1 MPPIADDAAAHFH
14 ELLADGWPA
23 VHEAL
28 LRGTAAGG
36 ISFLG
41 RPVVRAL
48 RPLFVG
54 AREYADGCRAAALIG
69 RAVNR
74 LARRL
79 AGDAG
84 LRRALRLDPLQER
97 LVAAEPDPE
106 PMVARIDGF
115 LTDGG
120 TLRVLEYNPI
130 PFGTIFSQAAAEIF
144 AAMPIM
150 GLHRRR
156 FPARF
161 VPTAERLI
169 ETLARAHARRGR
181 GGRRLP
187 NVAVVMGAA
196 GAARVTETEGAH
208 MMALAAR
215 AGAAVRAV
223 AADSVV
229 RDGEGLRA
237 EGFPIDCLT
246 FGDNGEFL
254 RHFPEGHPVWTA
266 LREGEVWLFGAL
278 AATAL
283 HGNKCLLALMSDPGN
298 AAWFSPEEREA
309 IRRHLPWT
317 RIVAD
322 AGTGR
327 PGAAVAPV
335 DGLRRNRERLVLKP
349 ATDFGGRG
357 VVLGW
362 RASEAEWE
370 AALGEAVRHPYVV
383 QARVPDRVERFPFAE
398 DGDLRLVGCNVDF
411 DPFLWS
417 GDACAGALARVSR
430 EALLNI
436 TAGGGSLVPVMI
448 LDESS
453 G

>member
-1 MPPIADDAAAHFH
+1 MSSIADDAAAHFH
-14 ELLADGWPA
+14 ELLAEGWPA
-23 VHEAL
+23 VHETL
-28 LRGTAAGG
+28 LRGTAAGA

-54 AREYADGCRAAALIG
+54 AREYADGCRAATLIG

-79 AGDAG
+79 ANDPDL
-84 LRRALRLDPLQER
+84 LRVLRLDPLQER

-115 LTDGG
+115 LTDDG

-130 PFGTIFSQAAAEIF
+130 PFGTVFSQAAAEMF

-150 GLHRRR
+150 ELHRRR

-169 ETLARAHARRGR
+169 ETLARVHARRGR
-181 GGRRLP
+181 GARRLP
-187 NVAVVMGAA
+187 NVAVVMGAV
-196 GAARVTETEGAH
+196 GAARVAETEGAH
-208 MMALAAR
+208 MMTLAAR
-215 AGAAVRAV
+215 AGAALREM
-223 AADSVV
+223 AAEAIV
-229 RDGEGLRA
+229 RDANGLRA
-237 EGFPIDCLT
+237 GDFPIDCLT
-246 FGDNGEFL
+246 FGDNDELL

-298 AAWFSPEEREA
+298 AAWFSAEEREA
-309 IRRHLPWT
+309 IHRHLPWT
-317 RIVAD
+317 RIVGEA
-322 AGTGR
+322 ATGR
-327 PGAAVAPV
+327 PGEAVAPV
-335 DGLRRNRERLVLKP
+335 DALRQDRERLVLKP

-362 RASEAEWE
+362 RASAAEWE
-370 AALGEAVRHPYVV
+370 AALDAAVRSPYVV
-383 QARVPDRVERFPFAE
+383 QERVPNRVERFPFAE
-398 DGDLRLVGCNVDF
+398 DGALRFVECSVDF
-411 DPFLWS
+411 NPFLWN
-417 GDACAGALARVSR
+417 GEACDGVLARVSR

-448 LDESS
+448 LESS
-453 G
+453 S